1 MQQITIVRS
10 LAVILPALYIIIL
23 LTREQLKRRR
33 FAREYARLSKLLESG
48 QWPEPGTIA
57 KGEVKR

>member
-1 MQQITIVRS
+1 MLRILIFLIPIPAVLFLIVAIS
-10 LAVILPALYIIIL
+10 TL
-23 LTREQLKRRR
+23 LKRYR
-33 FAREYARLSKLLESG
+33 FAREYARLSKLFESG